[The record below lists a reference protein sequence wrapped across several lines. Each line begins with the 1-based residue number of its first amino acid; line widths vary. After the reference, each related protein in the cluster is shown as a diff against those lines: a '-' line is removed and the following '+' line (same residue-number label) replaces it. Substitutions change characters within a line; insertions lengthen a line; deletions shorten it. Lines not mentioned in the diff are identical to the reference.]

1 MVVGSNP
8 IAVTQTLDMA
18 PVLREE
24 FLDIQAFIECR
35 FTLKLVRDTI
45 ITMHC
50 TDKYSRHSFNHLA
63 SLANWLSAVDE
74 LSGLG
79 FESRCCH

>member
-24 FLDIQAFIECR
+24 FLDIQAFIESR

-45 ITMHC
+45 ITYSQMHC
-50 TDKYSRHSFNHLA
+50 TDKYSQHSFNHLA
-63 SLANWLSAVDE
+63 SLAKWLNV
-74 LSGLG
+74 
-79 FESRCCH
+79 R